1 MFQMFELV
9 ACLKVNFHKSVLVG
23 VNVEKEWLEEV
34 AGVLHCKV
42 GSFPM
47 KYLGLPIGVN
57 SNSLEMWELVL
68 EVICKR
74 LSSWFNKHVS
84 SVGGNL

>member
-1 MFQMFELV
+1 MFQIFELV
-9 ACLKVNFHKSVLVG
+9 ACLKVNFHKSVLLG

-34 AGVLHCKV
+34 VGVLHCKV

-74 LSSWFNKHVS
+74 LS
-84 SVGGNL
+84 G